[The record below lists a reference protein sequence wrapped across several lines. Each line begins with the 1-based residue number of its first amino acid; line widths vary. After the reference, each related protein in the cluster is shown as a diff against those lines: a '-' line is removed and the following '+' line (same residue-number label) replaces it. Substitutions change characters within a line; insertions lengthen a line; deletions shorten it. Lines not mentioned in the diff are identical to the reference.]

1 MKTPAHYARAVGSRV
16 KVKTDEPIDDAR
28 VHEGVLLVA
37 DPAGI
42 ELDVDGAHRT
52 IPLAAIHSART
63 VADWSAELKGST
75 V

>member
-1 MKTPAHYARAVGSRV
+1 VR
-16 KVKTDEPIDDAR
+16 VKTDEPIDDAR

-37 DPAGI
+37 DPGSI
-42 ELDVDGAHRT
+42 ELDVDGAQRA
-52 IPLAAIHSART
+52 IPVAAIRSART